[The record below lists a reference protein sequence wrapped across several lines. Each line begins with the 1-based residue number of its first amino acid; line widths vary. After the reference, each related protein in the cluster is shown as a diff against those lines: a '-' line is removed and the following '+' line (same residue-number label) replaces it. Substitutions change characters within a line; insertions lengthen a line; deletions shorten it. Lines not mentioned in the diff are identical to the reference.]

1 MLLQWIIDTAIA
13 VIWHSSFDTAIAWN
27 RPFIAKEIKY
37 FKSAEASAWFFF
49 FTGFDILF
57 VF

>member
-13 VIWHSSFDTAIAWN
+13 VIWHSNFDTAIAWN

-37 FKSAEASAWFFF
+37 FKSAEASAWFSF